1 MADKKLSTLDIL
13 RDKAGTRRDFVKIF
27 TELCQ
32 VAGIKFK
39 IITGFIKD
47 DNYHPGLSCR
57 TSS

>member
-1 MADKKLSTLDIL
+1 MDIL

-47 DNYHPGLSCR
+47 DNYHPGKAPHYIDLYFKKHLC
-57 TSS
+57 